1 MSARSGTADTVNALS
16 DGQKSPD
23 GALDGGGRKA
33 QLPAPTTT
41 SPWPRRLILILLLA
55 PALLWLFALVVLP
68 HAQLALLSL
77 RERVAPHVYEPSLA
91 QYRTFFAEPLYWQ
104 VFVRTAALSIAATA
118 LTLLVAFPI
127 AWVITKVARGRA
139 SSLLFVVCLIP
150 FWVSETVR
158 ALGWLILLR
167 ESGVLPALLVKLGL
181 TAVPVELLYH
191 DATILTGL
199 VYTSLLFMVVP
210 LVSSLESLD
219 NSLIEAA
226 YDLGANGFA
235 ILWKIVIPHAAP
247 GMTAGCIVVFMLTLG
262 NYLTPNLLG
271 GKNSQWFTE
280 LIYSQ
285 FIVRFNWEQGAAFGF
300 LLLGLS
306 TSIVALGLR
315 VSGQRFADVMRRS

>member
-1 MSARSGTADTVNALS
+1 MSERSDAAS
-16 DGQKSPD
+16 W
-23 GALDGGGRKA
+23 R
-33 QLPAPTTT
+33 
-41 SPWPRRLILILLLA
+41 RRLLLTLLLA
-55 PALLWLFALVVLP
+55 PALLWLLALIVLP
-68 HAQLALLSL
+68 HLDLALLSF
-77 RERVAPHVYEPSLA
+77 RERIAPREYAASLA
-91 QYRTFFAEPLYWQ
+91 QYRTFFAEPLYWH
-104 VFVRTAALSIAATA
+104 VFVRTTIISAVATA
-118 LTLLVAFPI
+118 LTLLIAFPI
-127 AWVITKVARGRA
+127 AWIITKLARGR
-139 SSLLFVVCLIP
+139 SSALLFAVCLIP

-167 ESGVLPALLVKLGL
+167 ESGVLPALLVKLGV

-191 DATILTGL
+191 DATILIGL

-235 ILWKIVIPHAAP
+235 ILRRIVIPHAAP
-247 GMTAGCIVVFMLTLG
+247 GITAGCIVVFMLTLG

-280 LIYSQ
+280 LIYTQ

-300 LLLGLS
+300 LLLALS
-306 TSIVALGLR
+306 IGVVALGLR
-315 VSGQRFADVMRRS
+315 LSGQRFVDVMQRS